1 MLFSSATSTR
11 CRMAVW
17 EGREHH
23 GEILREATKLVEAG
37 KIMPELDHRHFNLV
51 TVCDTYRAISRPVP
65 LRERSWWMSICSFS
79 PANET
84 LGTNRKRGLA

>member
-1 MLFSSATSTR
+1 
-11 CRMAVW
+11 MAVW

-51 TVCDTYRAISRPVP
+51 TVCDTYRAIKT
-65 LRERSWWMSICSFS
+65 RSVAGKIVVDVDLLVLTG
-79 PANET
+79 E
-84 LGTNRKRGLA
+84 